1 METLKERLKIKEEI
15 ESELKKVGVTKNKD
29 KYKEIKGRSKE
40 VTYED
45 KELLIL
51 KR

>member
-15 ESELKKVGVTKNKD
+15 ESELKKIGVTKT
-29 KYKEIKGRSKE
+29 KYKAKGIKGRSKG